1 MTLSSHSCQ
10 VRFREINEIVY
21 GVWRTKHWQ
30 HVFPAAVFLS
40 DFCSEEMDRLD
51 KTASSSNELY
61 DAEADCYWC
70 LCKVLDYIQ
79 ENYTFAQPGVQKTC
93 FHFSEVR
100 RIHRLRAADFC
111 DFVSFFS
118 SSFVNLTTTW
128 IQLVKLLDGDLHQHL
143 KQEVSICTIMLS
155 LTRCLHVYA
164 HTIYHPW
171 L

>member
-1 MTLSSHSCQ
+1 
-10 VRFREINEIVY
+10 
-21 GVWRTKHWQ
+21 
-30 HVFPAAVFLS
+30 
-40 DFCSEEMDRLD
+40 MDRLD

-70 LCKVLDYIQ
+70 ICKVLDNIQ

-164 HTIYHPW
+164 HTIYLPPLTIGSRLFTVW
-171 L
+171 ISLDKLSLAP

>member
-1 MTLSSHSCQ
+1 MASGE
-10 VRFREINEIVY
+10 RI
-21 GVWRTKHWQ
+21 KHWLRNTS
-30 HVFPAAVFLS
+30 FTAAVFLS
-40 DFCSEEMDRLD
+40 DFCSEETDRLD
-51 KTASSSNELY
+51 KTASSCNELF

-143 KQEVSICTIMLS
+143 KQEVGIHKSFFLP
-155 LTRCLHVYA
+155 LTRSTCLCSHDLPLLTTGSRLFTVW
-164 HTIYHPW
+164 IP
-171 L
+171 LD

>member
-1 MTLSSHSCQ
+1 MQGMNDLVIPFMSGEVQGKH
-10 VRFREINEIVY
+10 FFFVY
-21 GVWRTKHWQ
+21 GVWRTNQTLTTQ
-30 HVFPAAVFLS
+30 HNTSFTAAVFLS
-40 DFCSEEMDRLD
+40 DFCSEETDRLD
-51 KTASSSNELY
+51 KTASSCNELY

-118 SSFVNLTTTW
+118 R
-128 IQLVKLLDGDLHQHL
+128 
-143 KQEVSICTIMLS
+143 LS
-155 LTRCLHVYA
+155 
-164 HTIYHPW
+164 
-171 L
+171 